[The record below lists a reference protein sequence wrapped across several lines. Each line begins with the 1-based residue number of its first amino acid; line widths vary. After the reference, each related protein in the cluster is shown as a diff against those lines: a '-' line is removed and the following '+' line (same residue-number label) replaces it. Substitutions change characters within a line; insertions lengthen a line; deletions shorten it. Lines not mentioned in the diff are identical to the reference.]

1 MTGMRP
7 EAYRML
13 AEREDDYW
21 WHRARR
27 SMSLGLLRRYGV
39 RDGSRWLDLGCGT
52 GGNLR
57 LLDALNP
64 SLVAGVDISPIA
76 LEVAQRK
83 RPSAL
88 LVRADLNRPLPFEGA
103 SFDVVTAF
111 NVLYHDWV
119 DNDTAVIAQVAR
131 LLRPG
136 GLFFLTEPAFSILS
150 RELDVAV
157 MTRRRY
163 RGRDVLRMCR
173 SANLEPRLIT
183 YFTSFGFPL
192 LLGWKLISRL
202 KRSQREGSGSPSPD
216 MKPIHPLSNR
226 ILHGLAALESEAI
239 IRGLRLPF
247 GTTLVCVVQKPQ
259 KGNI

>member
-1 MTGMRP
+1 MRP

-21 WHRARR
+21 WHCSRR
-27 SMSLGLLRRYGV
+27 SMGLGLLRRYGV

-64 SLVAGVDISPIA
+64 ILVAGVDISPIA
-76 LEVAQRK
+76 LNIAHEKQ
-83 RPSAL
+83 PSAL
-88 LVRADLNRPLPFEGA
+88 LVRADLNRTLPFENA
-103 SFDVVTAF
+103 SFDVVTVF
-111 NVLYHDWV
+111 NVLYHSWI
-119 DNDTAVIAQVAR
+119 NSETGVIGEIAR

-136 GLFFLTEPAFSILS
+136 GFFLVMEPAFSILS

-163 RGRDVLRMCR
+163 RRRDVVRMCR
-173 SANLEPRLIT
+173 SANLDPRMAS

-192 LLGWKLISRL
+192 LLGWKLISKL
-202 KRSQREGSGSPSPD
+202 KQSEEQKSGSASPD
-216 MKPIHPLSNR
+216 MRPIHPLVNR
-226 ILHGLAALESEAI
+226 VLRKLALLESNAI

-247 GTTLVCVVQKPQ
+247 GTTLVCVGQKPS
-259 KGNI
+259 